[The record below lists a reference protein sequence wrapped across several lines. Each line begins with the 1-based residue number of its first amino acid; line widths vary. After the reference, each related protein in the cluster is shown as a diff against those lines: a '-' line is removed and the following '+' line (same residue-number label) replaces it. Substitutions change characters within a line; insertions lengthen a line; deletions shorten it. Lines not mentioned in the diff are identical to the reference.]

1 MRTTSQTEMRMLAAV
16 EKVVLDSMM
25 TLFVWINNGWYLPQ
39 KNEGN
44 AAMMDPMMCR
54 GNCVLP

>member
-1 MRTTSQTEMRMLAAV
+1 MLAAV
-16 EKVVLDSMM
+16 EKVMLDSMM

-54 GNCVLP
+54 RNCVLP